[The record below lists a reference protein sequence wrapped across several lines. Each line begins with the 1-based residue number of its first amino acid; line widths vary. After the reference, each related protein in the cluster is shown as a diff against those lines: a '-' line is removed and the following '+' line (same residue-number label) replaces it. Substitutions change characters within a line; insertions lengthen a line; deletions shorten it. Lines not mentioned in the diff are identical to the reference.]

1 MQIWATIYTYSYL
14 LQKRSEIEMGFLFL
28 YICTKYMSVRRLYVS
43 TTKQACKPGRDHVKV
58 KVC

>member
-43 TTKQACKPGRDHVKV
+43 TTKKDESNIDI
-58 KVC
+58 